1 MENYCSIH
9 LDFRGRM
16 KEVEFLIE
24 VDVLVDEIG
33 SLDGNIMP
41 HTIVLVAD
49 VVTKVN
55 SSTDPGKGDTTQL
68 NITNFSVSFE
78 EGNTLRF
85 TFSRIFMGAELEIV
99 SLSVLFTCLQHL
111 L

>member
-1 MENYCSIH
+1 MTEIE
-9 LDFRGRM
+9 L
-16 KEVEFLIE
+16 LIKLY
-24 VDVLVDEIG
+24 VFVDEIC
-33 SLDGNIMP
+33 SLDGNIVRP
-41 HTIVLVAD
+41 TIVLAAD

-55 SSTDPGKGDTTQL
+55 SSTDPGKGDTIQL
-68 NITNFSVSFE
+68 NITNFSVSLE
-78 EGNTLRF
+78 EHNTLCF

>member
-1 MENYCSIH
+1 MKVINSIH
-9 LDFRGRM
+9 LDFCGRM
-16 KEVEFLIE
+16 TEVEFLIE
-24 VDVLVDEIG
+24 VDVLADEIG
-33 SLDGNIMP
+33 SFDGNIVP

-85 TFSRIFMGAELEIV
+85 TFSRILMGAELEIV